1 MAEKYLDPWHHKRW
15 IYIAK
20 AELAKG
26 NWTLRDKAATVKT
39 NIARHFPGVTNI
51 MQRRGLVCYAHNSCV
66 AGMYMVIQC
75 HQTML

>member
-1 MAEKYLDPWHHKRW
+1 MHHKRW

-39 NIARHFPGVTNI
+39 NIAGETFSPTD
-51 MQRRGLVCYAHNSCV
+51 MA
-66 AGMYMVIQC
+66 
-75 HQTML
+75 